1 MYSLGSIAQMPDTPV
16 ASKRRHDR
24 ADLEQSA
31 QEVRHPMP
39 ATTTFRI
46 PKHRRHVST
55 ARQLTAKALADW
67 GIAGELS
74 DVVVLLVSEL
84 VTNAVR
90 HCRVSYAP
98 VEVTLTLQEQ
108 DLRLEVSDPDRD
120 RLPQLRDSAPDEEG
134 GHGLALVDA
143 LAETWGYRQG
153 PYTKCVWATFTLAE
167 NAVVPSAL

>member
-1 MYSLGSIAQMPDTPV
+1 
-16 ASKRRHDR
+16 
-24 ADLEQSA
+24 
-31 QEVRHPMP
+31 MP

-46 PKHRRHVST
+46 SKHRRHVSM

-67 GIAGELS
+67 GVAGELA
-74 DVVVLLVSEL
+74 DVVVLLASEL

-90 HCRVSYAP
+90 HCRVSYAL

-120 RLPQLRDSAPDEEG
+120 RLPQLRDSAPDAEG

-143 LAETWGYRQG
+143 LAETWGYQQG

-167 NAVVPSAL
+167 NAVVPSVL